1 MGFFIEA
8 FVDRVFVLRFL
19 LLASQAIGPDHLE
32 MDGCIIRAECDRFAE
47 VCDGFPGLLQG
58 HKRPAANVSAS
69 ARSDFNSIAWLASR
83 RASSGLSARLIVLT
97 AIPLSTVLA
106 RTRFEPARCRL
117 LTSHSR
123 SPTSKSNC
131 RRPASVDNLAL
142 GADRMTHCLKT

>member
-83 RASSGLSARLIVLT
+83 RASSGLSARLIVAYCHSTLDCT
-97 AIPLSTVLA
+97 SKDPLRA
-106 RTRFEPARCRL
+106 RTVSFAD
-117 LTSHSR
+117 LTF
-123 SPTSKSNC
+123 
-131 RRPASVDNLAL
+131 
-142 GADRMTHCLKT
+142 